1 MKRLFASES
10 IKMRTLWSTWVL
22 LGVAATVVA
31 VLSVVVAFAP
41 HSRGSAQAVLLPPQG
56 SRGWFD
62 DIFEVMNVA
71 GDFAL
76 VLGVITVT
84 GEYRHKTITPSFLAE
99 PRRGR
104 LVVAKTG
111 VCAVAGAVVA
121 ITVGVVGLVFGLS
134 VVAGGYGAMGAMLHE
149 FWKVW
154 IGLAAAT
161 VLFAVYGV
169 GVGALLKNQ
178 VAALM
183 VALGFS
189 AIVEP
194 ILEGVVPSVGRFM
207 PGAAAQ
213 ALEAASSRRGPF
225 SPGALFHLLTWWEGA
240 LVLVAYGIV
249 FSVTGSLTTM
259 RADVT

>member
-1 MKRLFASES
+1 VKRLFASES
-10 IKMRTLWSTWVL
+10 IKIRTLWSTWVL

-41 HSRGSAQAVLLPPQG
+41 HSRGSQAVLLPPEG

-76 VLGVITVT
+76 VLGVITIT

-104 LVVAKTG
+104 LVLAKTE
-111 VCAVAGAVVA
+111 VCAIAGAVVA
-121 ITVGVVGLVFGLS
+121 IAVGIVGLVFGLS
-134 VVAGGYGAMGAMLHE
+134 VVAGGYGTMSTMFHE
-149 FWKVW
+149 FGRVW

-213 ALEAASSRRGPF
+213 ALEAATSRRGPF
-225 SPGALFHLLTWWEGA
+225 TAGELFHLLTWWEGA
-240 LVLVAYGIV
+240 LVLVAYGAV
-249 FSVTGSLTTM
+249 FAVAGSLTTM